1 MDDLNRLFARAEQ
14 AYLGGRFAEARAD
27 LTQVR
32 RAAGDHPR
40 IVHLLA
46 LVEERLGD
54 AAAALAAF
62 EAALKAAPGDGAL
75 LGSFARFL
83 AGREPERALGLYER
97 AIALAPP
104 ALDARYNR
112 ALLLQKLGRH
122 GAALA
127 DLDAVAAARREDPK
141 VHSARGNSLR
151 ALGRLREAGSAYDR
165 ALRVEPRRPTAL
177 VGRAT
182 IAKERGEA
190 QAAEL
195 HRRALAVRPGDPQL
209 ILGLAEA
216 LEMEGDPAA
225 REVLAQAVAAQPGW
239 AEGQEALAR
248 MRWEAGEGRAAT
260 SEFER
265 ALEAA
270 PRSLELWTAYAR
282 TLGAADLSAE
292 AADAAARGRAATGSG
307 DLRLMMIEAVRASEA
322 GQVERADRLFAALPP
337 DAPGVARMEMRHRVR
352 CGDFARAAA
361 LGERAR
367 AEEPWDVATW
377 AMTGLLWRLMD
388 DPRAHWLLG
397 QPGLVSARA
406 LPLTPADLDR
416 IAGRLRQLHT
426 TRAHPPGQSL
436 RGGTQT
442 RGLLFER
449 DEPEIAALRRTI
461 ETAITDYWGDLPP
474 FDPAHPLLR
483 HREGQPRIAGSWSVR
498 LTGGGFHIAHYH
510 PNGVLSSAC
519 YLVVPEPR
527 APMEGWLE
535 IGGPPGG
542 LGLEIEPFQQ
552 IEPRPGLMALFP
564 SFFFHGTRPFAEGE
578 RLTVA
583 FDVAVSGR
591 EASR

>member
-1 MDDLNRLFARAEQ
+1 MTDLNSLFVRAEQ
-14 AYLGGRFAEARAD
+14 AYLGGRFAEARAG

-32 RAAGDHPR
+32 RGSGEHPR
-40 IVHLLA
+40 VLHLLA

-54 AAAALAAF
+54 GAAALAAF
-62 EAALKAAPGDGAL
+62 EAAVKVAPRDGPL

-83 AGREPERALGLYER
+83 GQRDPERALGLYER
-97 AIALAPP
+97 AIAAAPP

-122 GAALA
+122 DAALG
-127 DLDAVAAARREDPK
+127 DLDTVAAARGEDPK
-141 VHSARGNSLR
+141 VHSARGTSLR
-151 ALGRLREAGSAYDR
+151 ALGRLREAGAAYDR

-182 IAKERGEA
+182 VAKERGEA

-225 REVLAQAVAAQPGW
+225 RQVMAEAVAARPEW

-260 SEFER
+260 RDLER

-270 PRSLELWTAYAR
+270 PRSLELWTAFAR
-282 TLGAADLSAE
+282 TLGASDLSAE
-292 AADAAARGRAATGSG
+292 AADAAARGRASIGS
-307 DLRLMMIEAVRASEA
+307 DNLRLMMIEAVRASEA
-322 GQVERADRLFAALPP
+322 GQVERADRLFSALPA
-337 DAPGVARMEMRHRVR
+337 DAPGVARMEMRHRMR
-352 CGDFARAAA
+352 CGEFGRAAA
-361 LGERAR
+361 LGQRAR
-367 AEEPWDVATW
+367 VEEPWDVATW

-388 DPRAHWLLG
+388 DPRADWLLG

-406 LPLTPADLDR
+406 LPLAAPDLDR
-416 IAGRLRQLHT
+416 IADRLRRLHT

-449 DEPEIAALRRTI
+449 DEPEIVALRRAI
-461 ETAITDYWGDLPP
+461 ETVIAEYWADLPP
-474 FDPAHPLLR
+474 ADPAHPLLR
-483 HREGQPRIAGSWSVR
+483 HRASAPRIAGSWSVR
-498 LTGGGFHIAHYH
+498 LTDGGFHIAHYH
-510 PNGVLSSAC
+510 PHGLLSSAC

-542 LGLEIEPFQQ
+542 MDISIEPFQR

-583 FDVAVSGR
+583 FDVVVSETG
-591 EASR
+591 ASR